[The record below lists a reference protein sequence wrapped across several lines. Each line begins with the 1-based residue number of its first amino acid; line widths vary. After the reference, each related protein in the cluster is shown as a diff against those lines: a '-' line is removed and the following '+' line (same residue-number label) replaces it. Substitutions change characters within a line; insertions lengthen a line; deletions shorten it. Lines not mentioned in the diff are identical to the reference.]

1 MTAKDIQS
9 ENNIL
14 SVLVVDDE
22 EDVQWLFKQQF
33 RREIRSG
40 LLNFHFAFSG
50 EEALSFMQS
59 GGDAHIVLVFSDI
72 NMPGMTGLDLL
83 KHLRQQYSELPIHMI
98 TAYGDDDNYNQ
109 AMNFGASGYLTKPI
123 DFSVLKNLILDITP

>member
-1 MTAKDIQS
+1 MDAHPED
-9 ENNIL
+9 NIL

-33 RREIRSG
+33 RKEIRAG
-40 LLNFHFAFSG
+40 VLQFHFAFSG
-50 EEALSFMQS
+50 EEAYSFMQS

-83 KHLRQQYSELPIHMI
+83 KKLREHYDDLPIHMI
-98 TAYGDDDNYNQ
+98 TAYGDDNNYNQ
-109 AMNFGASGYLTKPI
+109 AMQYGASGYLTKPI
-123 DFSVLKNLILDITP
+123 DFSVLKSMIMDLTA

>member
-1 MTAKDIQS
+1 MDIQS
-9 ENNIL
+9 DKKVL

-33 RREIRSG
+33 RKEIRSG

-50 EEALSFMQS
+50 EEAITFMRS

-83 KHLRQQYSELPIHMI
+83 KNLREQYSELPIHMI
-98 TAYGDDDNYNQ
+98 TAYGDDDNYSQ
-109 AMNFGASGYLTKPI
+109 AMQFGASGYLTKPI
-123 DFSVLKNLILDITP
+123 DFSELKKLIMELSQ

>member
-1 MTAKDIQS
+1 MDIQS
-9 ENNIL
+9 DEKIL
-14 SVLVVDDE
+14 NVLVVDDE

-40 LLNFHFAFSG
+40 LLKFHFALSG

-83 KHLRQQYSELPIHMI
+83 KLLRKQYTDLPIHMI
-98 TAYGDDDNYNQ
+98 TAYGDDQNYNQ
-109 AMNFGASGYLTKPI
+109 AMQFGASGYLTKPI
-123 DFSVLKNLILDITP
+123 DFSVLKKLILELTQ

>member
-1 MTAKDIQS
+1 M
-9 ENNIL
+9 L

-40 LLNFHFAFSG
+40 LLKFHFAFSG
-50 EEALSFMQS
+50 EEAISFMHS

-83 KHLRQQYSELPIHMI
+83 KQLRQQYGQLPIHMI
-98 TAYGDDDNYNQ
+98 TAYGDDENYNQ
-109 AMNFGASGYLTKPI
+109 AMQFGASGYLTKPI
-123 DFSVLKNLILDITP
+123 DFSVLKKLIMDQTE

>member
-1 MTAKDIQS
+1 
-9 ENNIL
+9 
-14 SVLVVDDE
+14 
-22 EDVQWLFKQQF
+22 
-33 RREIRSG
+33 
-40 LLNFHFAFSG
+40 
-50 EEALSFMQS
+50 MQS

-83 KHLRQQYSELPIHMI
+83 KHLREQYTELPIHMI

-123 DFSVLKNLILDITP
+123 DFSVLKDLILDITP

>member
-40 LLNFHFAFSG
+40 SLNFHFAFSG
-50 EEALSFMQS
+50 EEALTFMQS

-83 KHLRQQYSELPIHMI
+83 KHLREQYTELPIHMI

-123 DFSVLKNLILDITP
+123 DFSVLKDLILDITP